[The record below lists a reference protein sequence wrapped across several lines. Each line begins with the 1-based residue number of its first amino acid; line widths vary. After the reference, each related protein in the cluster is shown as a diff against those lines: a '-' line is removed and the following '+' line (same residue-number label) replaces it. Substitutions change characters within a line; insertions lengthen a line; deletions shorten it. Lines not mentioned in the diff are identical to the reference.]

1 MIPVC
6 INDNFVYFKNGILN
20 TIKLFKTIYND
31 DKNIVYFS
39 DKLYINNLEQLLN
52 LPKQQEL
59 PFAYRFGQQFI
70 LNNIKNFRDN
80 ICINPILYLLALEL
94 LITKVKDIKE
104 FEYYK
109 DKFFK
114 VALFLRQFYKNSEL
128 PKVKLTNEDLKSIF
142 KEYFD
147 DEFLKSIIKILLEEN
162 YNTEIIESKENKI
175 LGDNYYRINAR
186 LINGRPF
193 EYTCRIFITNELTE
207 GLYARLSNLNFP
219 ILVICTS
226 YSENIN
232 FYSSNIRI
240 IQISQTLI
248 MQRYNDL
255 CYLTG
260 FGKGFYN
267 LNENEL
273 NEYSFGKLKSY
284 KFLQGILYLEVEK
297 YLKKDD
303 KRIEYLNKKETLDR
317 YYMLQGKNL
326 TIHVTEENMEKV
338 RHIVTLLKSL
348 KYSGIFYNEITT
360 LDLIHYN
367 FDKID

>member
-1 MIPVC
+1 M
-6 INDNFVYFKNGILN
+6 
-20 TIKLFKTIYND
+20 
-31 DKNIVYFS
+31 
-39 DKLYINNLEQLLN
+39 
-52 LPKQQEL
+52 
-59 PFAYRFGQQFI
+59 
-70 LNNIKNFRDN
+70 
-80 ICINPILYLLALEL
+80 
-94 LITKVKDIKE
+94 
-104 FEYYK
+104 
-109 DKFFK
+109 
-114 VALFLRQFYKNSEL
+114 
-128 PKVKLTNEDLKSIF
+128 LK
-142 KEYFD
+142 
-147 DEFLKSIIKILLEEN
+147 
-162 YNTEIIESKENKI
+162 
-175 LGDNYYRINAR
+175 
-186 LINGRPF
+186 
-193 EYTCRIFITNELTE
+193 CRIFITNELTE
-207 GLYARLSNLNFP
+207 DLYARLSNLNFP

-240 IQISQTLI
+240 AQISQTLM

-284 KFLQGILYLEVEK
+284 KFLQGILYLEAEK

-303 KRIEYLNKKETLDR
+303 KIIEYLNKKETLDR

-360 LDLIHYN
+360 LDLIRYN
-367 FDKID
+367 FDKIDEDLTIKSFIETLEKIYKELFKNNKKSFWSLDYYLNTFTLLDSNINILCKLY